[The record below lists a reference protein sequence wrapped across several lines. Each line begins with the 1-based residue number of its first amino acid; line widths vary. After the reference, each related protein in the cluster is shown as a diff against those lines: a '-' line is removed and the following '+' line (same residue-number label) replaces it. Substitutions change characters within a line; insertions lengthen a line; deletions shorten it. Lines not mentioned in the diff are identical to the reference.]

1 MKTIHKIVIENFRS
15 IKKIEINP
23 QDINV
28 FSGLNDTGK
37 SNVLKALNLFF
48 NNETDFQ
55 VPLKFTQD
63 FSKVALASAQRAR
76 KQKQQIKIKV
86 YFYPPASFPSLKKE
100 TEISLEKVFNR
111 DGTVVFNYSTNNS
124 KKQAQI
130 TRLFNKVNYFY
141 IPALKGTDVLRFL
154 LGRIGEHQ
162 LISTE
167 EISKLNDEVNKNLS
181 DLKDILS
188 LSDISIT
195 TSMGFPLLVRD
206 FWEKLTVNTQ
216 YDQFSELRGKATE
229 KSEPLKEEFYQIP
242 LELRG
247 EGIKSKYIPPL
258 LKWIQKRK
266 SNIYIWGIDEPENSL
281 EFRKAQEVADLYF
294 NQYAKDT
301 QIFLTTHS
309 FAFIF
314 ADSKNSQVTP
324 ATFRC
329 IRGDL
334 GRTEV
339 EPFDDLFRES
349 NRIELAEEIG
359 ALEIQKEVYKDWK
372 EKDTLLQSKEE
383 MIRNLG
389 EASKPVLLV
398 EGDSDKKIIE
408 IAWKKLYSSAAPFTI
423 EAGGSSGYLK
433 NFVKNPALK
442 IANRDKVVAL
452 WDCDCRGFGDFQDL
466 RNKNDFKEIS
476 AIEVKHNSSD
486 IWGLLLPTPVLRST
500 YTNVSSNN
508 AQLQFLE
515 IEHYFDDSILQ
526 SHEVIDQTLPNG
538 IHTLKKNR
546 GSLLKSLNSLS
557 KKEYINFEL
566 LFSKLKSLYG
576 IT

>member
-1 MKTIHKIVIENFRS
+1 MKTISKIVIENFRS

-48 NNETDFQ
+48 NDETDFQ
-55 VPLKFTQD
+55 VPLKFSQD

-86 YFYPPASFPSLKKE
+86 YFQPPVSFPSLKKE
-100 TEISLEKVFNR
+100 PDIFLEKVFNR
-111 DGTVVFNYSTNNS
+111 DETIGLNYSTNNS

-141 IPALKGTDVLRFL
+141 IPALKGVDVLRFL

-167 EISKLNDEVNKNLS
+167 EISKLNEEVNKNLS
-181 DLKDILS
+181 DLKDILD
-188 LSDISIT
+188 LSEIPIT

-216 YDQFSELRGKATE
+216 YDQFNELQGKTTE

-314 ADSKNSQVTP
+314 AESKNNQITP

-329 IRGDL
+329 IRANL
-334 GRTEV
+334 GQTEIRPL
-339 EPFDDLFRES
+339 EDLFRER
-349 NRIELAEEIG
+349 NRIELAEEVG

-372 EKDTLLQSKEE
+372 EKDALLQSKEE
-383 MIRNLG
+383 TIRHLSEG
-389 EASKPVLLV
+389 KKPVLLV
-398 EGDSDKKIIE
+398 EGDS
-408 IAWKKLYSSAAPFTI
+408 
-423 EAGGSSGYLK
+423 
-433 NFVKNPALK
+433 
-442 IANRDKVVAL
+442 
-452 WDCDCRGFGDFQDL
+452 
-466 RNKNDFKEIS
+466 
-476 AIEVKHNSSD
+476 
-486 IWGLLLPTPVLRST
+486 
-500 YTNVSSNN
+500 
-508 AQLQFLE
+508 
-515 IEHYFDDSILQ
+515 
-526 SHEVIDQTLPNG
+526 
-538 IHTLKKNR
+538 
-546 GSLLKSLNSLS
+546 
-557 KKEYINFEL
+557 
-566 LFSKLKSLYG
+566 
-576 IT
+576 